1 MTIWYVDIYNITISK
16 LVETKSNS
24 KYLIGCLNEV
34 LRPSFLILPKTKGYL
49 KAFKGKNNKL
59 MSFRIDDDKLLENYQ
74 IIWSKTEDLKNIEL
88 NALPA

>member
-1 MTIWYVDIYNITISK
+1 MTIWDVDIYNITISK

-34 LRPSFLILPKTKGYL
+34 LRPSFLIPPKTKGYL

-59 MSFRIDDDKLLENYQ
+59 MSFRIDDDKLLERYQ
-74 IIWSKTEDLKNIEL
+74 II
-88 NALPA
+88 